1 MEAAVSSET
10 EDLSTRFP
18 SETVN
23 SDQFL
28 STSQQEKVNRTKIQ
42 ISNSNKFYWHECL
55 SYIIAKTTLHII
67 ELLYFTQV
75 N

>member
-10 EDLSTRFP
+10 EGLATSFP

-28 STSQQEKVNRTKIQ
+28 STSQQETVNRTQIQ

-55 SYIIAKTTLHII
+55 SYIIAKTTVLNYYILHK
-67 ELLYFTQV
+67 
-75 N
+75 